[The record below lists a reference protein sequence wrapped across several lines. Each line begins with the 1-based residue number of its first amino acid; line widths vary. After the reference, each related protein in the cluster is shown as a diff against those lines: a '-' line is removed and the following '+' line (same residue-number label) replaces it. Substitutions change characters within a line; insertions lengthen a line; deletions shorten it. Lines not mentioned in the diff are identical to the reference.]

1 MTNEERYNAL
11 LKFVK
16 KYGDYSKDLN
26 DYDLNICYSA
36 SLFYD
41 PEAKETNECFND
53 EFHSEELSVYDK
65 SLHGVGDYYLEVT
78 PENIDE
84 ALEFLKKRLGRAK
97 ELLELLEEIDD

>member
-1 MTNEERYNAL
+1 MTNEEKYNAL

-16 KYGDYSKDLN
+16 KYGDYSEPFN
-26 DYDLNICYSA
+26 DYDLNICYST

-41 PEAKETNECFND
+41 PEAKEINENLDVKYPC
-53 EFHSEELSVYDK
+53 EELSAYGK
-65 SLHGVGDYYLEVT
+65 SLHGVGDDHLEVT

-84 ALEFLKKRLGRAK
+84 ALEFLKKRLGRTK